1 MKYIILLFFI
11 NALTV
16 SQTEVFEEVL
26 NIENPYDLRDPFK
39 SPELGGG
46 EDEVKKKTRFEGGIF
61 TNESPGN
68 HIPLEKLVVH
78 AIVYSKANKKAL
90 VKAKGERS
98 KKLYVLKEG
107 MKIKRQDIVLKQIL
121 PKALLFV
128 EEITNVYG
136 QPEYVESVIPILQ

>member
-1 MKYIILLFFI
+1 MKILILLLFVSITSF
-11 NALTV
+11 
-16 SQTEVFEEVL
+16 SQTEVFEEIL
-26 NIENPYDLRDPFK
+26 NLENPYDLRDPFK
-39 SPELGGG
+39 SPELGDG
-46 EDEVKKKTRFEGGIF
+46 ESKVKKKSRFEGGVF
-61 TNESPGN
+61 TNEIPGN

-78 AIVYSKANKKAL
+78 AIVYSKTNKKAL
-90 VKAKGERS
+90 VKEKGGRS
-98 KKLYVLKEG
+98 KRMFVLREG